1 VSESARSDTT
11 RLALWT
17 VLPVAVAV
25 ALLLVLL
32 ATRSPG
38 SERAV
43 SSRLL
48 GEVAPL
54 IEGPTIEGDWFDID
68 DHRGQWVLVNFFST
82 TCVPCIQEHPELV
95 IFQRE
100 HALQGD
106 ATVVSVTFDD
116 NPSSVIEFFA
126 EHGGDWPVLVENTGT
141 FAVRYGVTGVPE
153 SYLVA
158 PTGVVAAKLIGGVS
172 AAELDGRIEALIEAA
187 GA

>member
-1 VSESARSDTT
+1 MTESARSDTT

-17 VLPVAVAV
+17 VLPVAVAT

-68 DHRGQWVLVNFFST
+68 DHRGQWVVVNFFST

-95 IFQRE
+95 NFQE
-100 HALQGD
+100 THASVGD
-106 ATVVSVTFDD
+106 ATVVSVSFDD
-116 NPSSVIEFFA
+116 QAANVIDFFA
-126 EHGGDWPVLVENTGT
+126 EHGGDWPVLVEDTGT

-158 PTGVVAAKLIGGVS
+158 PTGVVAAKLIGGIT
-172 AAELDGRIEALIEAA
+172 AAELDGRISGLIEAA
-187 GA
+187 DA